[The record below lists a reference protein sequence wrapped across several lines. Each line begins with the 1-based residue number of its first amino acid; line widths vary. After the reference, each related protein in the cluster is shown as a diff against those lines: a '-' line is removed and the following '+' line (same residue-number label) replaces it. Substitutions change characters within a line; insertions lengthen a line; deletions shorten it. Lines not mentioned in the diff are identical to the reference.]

1 MRTTTALV
9 LLALWTLID
18 VIATSYVVTSLQ
30 RKVFPWE
37 RFLLFSQGFT
47 LTTSDL
53 LLLGVARACVS
64 ILWGVV
70 TAGCVCRTSAKRV
83 AVRYALL
90 VMLAVMWMYNG
101 GKLLALAEH
110 PKVLADGWII
120 AALAWT
126 CAACITTFIFIFVTK
141 ADRVSPNAATDKER
155 QPLLSPTSVTPEKH
169 HYKQK
174 GLVIDKSDDVFHTAI
189 VRLALVA
196 AASTVC
202 TWVRIWLFSMYVARF
217 TARIRRTFF
226 ASVMA
231 KDLDFFDGIETGD
244 LVSRLMAD
252 TAVLGDSLSPNL
264 DQFLRGFVTAV
275 GVMGFIVMTSWRM
288 SVLTVIFLPTF
299 VVVAVFYGI
308 VMKGIGVSGQSIM
321 AVLGEMAEENFSN
334 IRTVRSFATEEDEV
348 QRFKGQVDNLYYYGK
363 AEAWTHSSF
372 QSLAWLFRVTLRLVV
387 LFYGG
392 HLVRIQVLSG
402 GDLVTIVLY
411 LEQINLSIVTINA
424 VYGGMMKGVGASQ
437 VVFEYMDR
445 KPRHGGQGS
454 VVKDNFRGEIEFRD
468 VTFAYPSRPHQTVL
482 NKMSF
487 RVSSGEVVALVGPS
501 GGGKSTCVSLLQN
514 FYRPSSGHVMLD
526 GIPVHHYTHKTLHSK
541 EPVLFS
547 RSLRDN
553 IAYGLDACSG
563 VDVTSAAKQAN
574 AHDFICAMRDGY
586 STCAG
591 EKGLQLSGGQKQRVA
606 IARALVRDPAVLI
619 LDEATSALDSQS
631 EAKVQEALSNSR
643 QGRTVLVIAHRL
655 STVEAADRVLVV
667 DKGRVAED
675 GPPSYLLALGGLYSA
690 LVRKQLIATGSQA
703 VVSRGPVPVSDA
715 WERHDA
721 DDEEKGESYGCSVD
735 SGIAQEHY
743 ESFGMVE
750 GCGEASSLDCEGIVR
765 SLPRYG
771 SVVPVQDLYC

>member
-1 MRTTTALV
+1 
-9 LLALWTLID
+9 
-18 VIATSYVVTSLQ
+18 
-30 RKVFPWE
+30 
-37 RFLLFSQGFT
+37 
-47 LTTSDL
+47 
-53 LLLGVARACVS
+53 
-64 ILWGVV
+64 
-70 TAGCVCRTSAKRV
+70 
-83 AVRYALL
+83 
-90 VMLAVMWMYNG
+90 
-101 GKLLALAEH
+101 
-110 PKVLADGWII
+110 
-120 AALAWT
+120 
-126 CAACITTFIFIFVTK
+126 
-141 ADRVSPNAATDKER
+141 
-155 QPLLSPTSVTPEKH
+155 
-169 HYKQK
+169 
-174 GLVIDKSDDVFHTAI
+174 
-189 VRLALVA
+189 
-196 AASTVC
+196 
-202 TWVRIWLFSMYVARF
+202 
-217 TARIRRTFF
+217 
-226 ASVMA
+226 
-231 KDLDFFDGIETGD
+231 
-244 LVSRLMAD
+244 
-252 TAVLGDSLSPNL
+252 
-264 DQFLRGFVTAV
+264 
-275 GVMGFIVMTSWRM
+275 
-288 SVLTVIFLPTF
+288 
-299 VVVAVFYGI
+299 
-308 VMKGIGVSGQSIM
+308 M

-411 LEQINLSIVTINA
+411 LEQINLSIV
-424 VYGGMMKGVGASQ
+424 
-437 VVFEYMDR
+437 
-445 KPRHGGQGS
+445 
-454 VVKDNFRGEIEFRD
+454 
-468 VTFAYPSRPHQTVL
+468 
-482 NKMSF
+482 KMSF

-541 EPVLFS
+541 
-547 RSLRDN
+547 
-553 IAYGLDACSG
+553 
-563 VDVTSAAKQAN
+563 AN

-743 ESFGMVE
+743 ESFGEMLIPYYVGRVIE
-750 GCGEASSLDCEGIVR
+750 GLVIDKSIDAFHTAIVR
-765 SLPRYG
+765 LATVAAAS
-771 SVVPVQDLYC
+771 